1 MLCIYYVPRSIFG
14 ATLRDAAAHT
24 FLRGKPTLQGR
35 CHEHRHRLQ
44 QHTGP
49 GAPPVVRQPENS
61 KACCTSEMPVT
72 EQSANASVIPRCYS
86 QGAHRSHQPS
96 PGKKAASGMGCISG
110 CQSCSAL
117 IGVDNCTD
125 VDHNFLALSPHLG
138 TRVQLPN
145 ETLGISSRESCSP
158 RKCPGKDSVRARQM
172 DKGEEMGTKR
182 RPRLLCSGTWREV
195 HSNSF
200 FKWITQTA
208 LIPPNAY
215 PELMRP

>member
-49 GAPPVVRQPENS
+49 GAPVEVRQPENS
-61 KACCTSEMPVT
+61 KACCTSETPVT

-86 QGAHRSHQPS
+86 QGALRSHQPS
-96 PGKKAASGMGCISG
+96 PGKKAASGMGCIFG

-117 IGVDNCTD
+117 IGVDNCID

-138 TRVQLPN
+138 TGVQSPN
-145 ETLGISSRESCSP
+145 ETLGDKQQGKLLPKKVPRQRQRACQTDGQGRRNGNEEATEASLFGNMEGSSL
-158 RKCPGKDSVRARQM
+158 K
-172 DKGEEMGTKR
+172 
-182 RPRLLCSGTWREV
+182 
-195 HSNSF
+195 F
-200 FKWITQTA
+200 IF
-208 LIPPNAY
+208 
-215 PELMRP
+215 